1 MSQSSKK
8 VKNQVASLDQLV
20 KQNLG
25 PGIVVSLVSIPLST
39 ALAMASGC
47 TPMMGL
53 STAVY
58 GSAIGGL
65 LGGSD
70 YNILG
75 PAGALVNILSS
86 LVGEYGVEI
95 IPWIAIVSGLMSLA
109 VWAVKFEKY
118 CCLIPNS
125 VLEGFSMGVGITI
138 GSGQLNFALGLD
150 DPNPPK
156 EFYKKIMWSFSNI
169 GNLDPVIFVPFFLF
183 FGALFSL
190 MKFKP
195 GRPWIILI
203 AFLGNIY
210 GILTNKAFTGARP
223 LLLQDK
229 FPEMDKY
236 GADII
241 NF

>member
-1 MSQSSKK
+1 M
-8 VKNQVASLDQLV
+8 DQLV

-65 LGGSD
+65 LGGSH

-95 IPWIAIVSGLMSLA
+95 IPWISIVSGLMSLA

-138 GSGQLNFALGLD
+138 GSGQLNFAFGLD

-156 EFYKKIMWSFSNI
+156 EFYKKIFWSLSNI
-169 GNLDPVIFVPFFLF
+169 GNLRWVVFVPFFLL
-183 FGALFSL
+183 LFNNAADTYARTGRKVTGNTDTGVNL
-190 MKFKP
+190 ITEKRGP
-195 GRPWIILI
+195 G
-203 AFLGNIY
+203 
-210 GILTNKAFTGARP
+210 
-223 LLLQDK
+223 DK
-229 FPEMDKY
+229 S
-236 GADII
+236 
-241 NF
+241 